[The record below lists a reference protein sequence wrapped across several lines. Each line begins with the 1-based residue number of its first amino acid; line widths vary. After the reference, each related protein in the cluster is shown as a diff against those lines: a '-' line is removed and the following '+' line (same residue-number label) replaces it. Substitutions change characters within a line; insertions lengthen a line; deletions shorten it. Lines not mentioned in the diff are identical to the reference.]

1 MINIFKRIFSK
12 FVKISSKSD
21 NEAHSNLDIC
31 GRGKE
36 YYETLRYNLLQ
47 SKDSSLD
54 VPRLIAITSCSE
66 GEGVS
71 TVASSFAV
79 TLALHGDRVLLVDA
93 NFLHPSVHQ
102 IFKVNLSPG
111 LGEVLLDG
119 MDGTGAIQPSDIQN
133 LFVLS
138 AGEMKNDPIPKYES
152 QEFVELLNTLKR
164 EYSFVVFDMLPMQRS
179 GNYVVRL
186 ARLVD
191 GVILVVETERVRW
204 QVVQW
209 ANERLVK
216 AEANVLGA
224 VLNKRE
230 FHVPRW
236 LYDTL

>member
-1 MINIFKRIFSK
+1 MNIFKRIFSK
-12 FVKISSKSD
+12 LAKLNSKCD
-21 NEAHSNLDIC
+21 NEDHPSLDIC
-31 GRGKE
+31 GKGRE
-36 YYETLRYNLLQ
+36 YYETLRYNLLK

-54 VPRLIAITSCSE
+54 MPRLIAITSCSE

-93 NFLHPSVHQ
+93 NFRHPSVHK

-111 LGEVLLDG
+111 LGEVLWNG
-119 MDGTGAIQPSDIQN
+119 TDGTGAIQPSDIQN

-138 AGEMKNDPIPKYES
+138 AGEMKDDPASGYDS
-152 QEFVELLNTLKR
+152 QEFAELLNILKR

-179 GNYVVRL
+179 VNYVVRL
-186 ARLVD
+186 ASLLD

-216 AEANVLGA
+216 AKANVLGA